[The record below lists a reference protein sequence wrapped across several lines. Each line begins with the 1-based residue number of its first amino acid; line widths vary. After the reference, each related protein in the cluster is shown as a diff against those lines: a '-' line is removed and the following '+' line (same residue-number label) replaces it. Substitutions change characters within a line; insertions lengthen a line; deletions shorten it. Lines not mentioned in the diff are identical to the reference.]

1 MTSHS
6 DRATVAVV
14 GGGLAGLSAA
24 AAAAE
29 HGCRVEVFEQAAC
42 LGGRAASFRDPQSG
56 QLVDTCQHLALGCCT
71 NLLDFCRR
79 LGLAECLQCCRT
91 LHFFGPDGVR
101 SDLAAAGWLPA
112 PLHLLPALLRQRHL
126 AAGERC
132 QALWALARLARPRR
146 GESGPDETVEAWLR
160 RHGQS
165 PRIIARFWAPVILS
179 ALSETPER
187 ASLWAARKAFVTGLL
202 AARAAYPL
210 WLPRLPLQELI
221 DRRMGA
227 VLADRGVVMHRGTP
241 VRQIS
246 GDGRGAA
253 GVVLADGTRQAFDF
267 VIATVPWGNI
277 TALLSDALRTAWPA
291 LRSVE
296 AIRPGAITAVHLW
309 FDRPL
314 CDVPHAV
321 LVDRTS
327 QWMFADGPVEGA
339 EACRHYQVVISASH
353 ALADRDP
360 DRILDCVRRDL
371 EAVWPAARGLRLLHH
386 RVITQPAAVFSVAP
400 GLEELRPRQATPLAN
415 LFLAGDWTATRWPA
429 TMEGAVR
436 SGRLAVEAMLAA
448 LGRPERLL
456 TPDLPRGRLARWWC
470 GKE

>member
-1 MTSHS
+1 M
-6 DRATVAVV
+6 
-14 GGGLAGLSAA
+14 
-24 AAAAE
+24 
-29 HGCRVEVFEQAAC
+29 
-42 LGGRAASFRDPQSG
+42 
-56 QLVDTCQHLALGCCT
+56 
-71 NLLDFCRR
+71 
-79 LGLAECLQCCRT
+79 
-91 LHFFGPDGVR
+91 
-101 SDLAAAGWLPA
+101 
-112 PLHLLPALLRQRHL
+112 
-126 AAGERC
+126 
-132 QALWALARLARPRR
+132 
-146 GESGPDETVEAWLR
+146 
-160 RHGQS
+160 
-165 PRIIARFWAPVILS
+165 
-179 ALSETPER
+179 SETPER

-210 WLPRLPLQELI
+210 RLPRLPLQELI

-400 GLEELRPRQATPLAN
+400 GLRANSAPGKRRRWRISFWRAIGRPPAGRPR
-415 LFLAGDWTATRWPA
+415 WK
-429 TMEGAVR
+429 GAVR